1 VGLSVYFEGGMDMK
15 IDESLH
21 LFCDDTNEKAV
32 VFNLKTS
39 KQYELPYKKAKELD
53 EYTINKINSLAC
65 APVEI
70 EYKKLEH
77 LRLILTN
84 KCNLKCIYCYA
95 DGGSYH
101 QKLGEMDFVIVQ
113 KTIKFFYSKYK
124 YIHQISFFGGE
135 PLIKIDLIEQSC
147 AYINSYCKKNEIPLP
162 IYSMVTNATLMDDKA
177 IEIISKYNIH
187 INVSLDGPKEF
198 NDTQR
203 IFVEGNK
210 SVFDLVDKNISKL
223 RKKQSFSIES
233 TCSNHIDEFGYTFK
247 DIQDYFRNRY
257 SISRVN
263 VSAAII
269 VDKVDDRLKLS
280 NNEYV
285 GNSTLAMVKKFFN
298 QKEFVFNDL
307 IIRLLNTYFT
317 NYYCSTFCD
326 AGITQFSIWMNG
338 DVYPCQLFL
347 GKEDYKLGN
356 IDELNDKVL
365 NEFKNKQL
373 KNFDKCKKCGYIR
386 FCQTCLRRRD
396 EIKESTEYCEDIK
409 SAVDYFLDSLL
420 SLKYQNKPRY
430 ELLMK
435 GYMKF
440 YEENQ

>member
-1 VGLSVYFEGGMDMK
+1 MK

-21 LFCDDTNEKAV
+21 LFCDDINKKAV
-32 VFNLKTS
+32 VFNLNSS
-39 KQYELPYKKAKELD
+39 KQYELPYKNAKKLD
-53 EYTINKINSLAC
+53 DCTINKINSLVC
-65 APVEI
+65 APVEKI
-70 EYKKLEH
+70 CKKLEH

-101 QKLGEMDFVIVQ
+101 QKLDEMNFDTVQ
-113 KTIKFFYSKYK
+113 KTIQFFYSKYK

-147 AYINSYCKKNEIPLP
+147 DYINSYCKNNKIPFP

-177 IEIISKYNIH
+177 IEVISRYKIH

-198 NDTQR
+198 NDKQR
-203 IFVEGNK
+203 IFVDGNK
-210 SVFDLVDKNISKL
+210 SVFDRVDKNITKL
-223 RKKQSFSIES
+223 RKNQSFSIES
-233 TCSNHIDEFGYTFK
+233 TCSNCIDEFGYTFK
-247 DIQDYFRNRY
+247 EIQNYFRNRY

-269 VDKVDDRLKLS
+269 VDNVNDNLKLE

-285 GNSTLAMVKKFFN
+285 GNSSLGNVHKFFN
-298 QKEFVFNDL
+298 QKEFVFNDF

-338 DVYPCQLFL
+338 DVYPCQLYI
-347 GKEDYKLGN
+347 GKADYKLGN
-356 IDELNDKVL
+356 INELNEKVL

-373 KNFDKCKKCGYIR
+373 KNFEKCEKCGYIR
-386 FCQTCLRRRD
+386 FCQTCLRRRN
-396 EIKESTEYCEDIK
+396 EIKDSAEYCEDIK
-409 SAVDYFLDSLL
+409 SAIDYFLDSLL

-430 ELLMK
+430 ELLK
-435 GYMKF
+435 EGYLKF

>member
-1 VGLSVYFEGGMDMK
+1 MK

-21 LFCDDTNEKAV
+21 LFCDDINKKAV
-32 VFNLKTS
+32 VFNLNTS
-39 KQYELPYKKAKELD
+39 KQYELPYEKAKELD
-53 EYTINKINSLAC
+53 DDTVNKINTLVC
-65 APVEI
+65 VPIEK

-101 QKLGEMDFVIVQ
+101 QKLDEKNFDTVK
-113 KTIKFFYSKYK
+113 KTIQFFYSKYK

-135 PLIKIDLIEQSC
+135 PLIKVDLIEQSC
-147 AYINSYCKKNEIPLP
+147 AYINSYCEKNEIPLP

-177 IEIISKYNIH
+177 VEIIFRYKIH

-198 NDTQR
+198 NDRQR

-210 SVFDLVDKNISKL
+210 SVFDLVDTNITKL

-233 TCSNHIDEFGYTFK
+233 TCSNRIDEFGYTFK
-247 DIQDYFRNRY
+247 DIQEYFRNRY

-269 VDKVDDRLKLS
+269 VDKVDDKLKLN

-285 GNSTLAMVKKFFN
+285 GNSTLANVKKFFN
-298 QKEFVFNDL
+298 QEGFVFNDL

-326 AGITQFSIWMNG
+326 AGVTQFSIWMNG
-338 DVYPCQLFL
+338 DVYPCQLYI
-347 GKEDYKLGN
+347 GKEEYKLGN
-356 IDELNDKVL
+356 IDELNDRTL
-365 NEFKNKQL
+365 CEFKNKQL
-373 KNFDKCKKCGYIR
+373 KNFDKCEKCGYIR
-386 FCQTCLRRRD
+386 FCQTCLRRRN
-396 EIKESTEYCEDIK
+396 EIKDSTEYCEDIK
-409 SAVDYFLDSLL
+409 NSVDYFLDSLL

-430 ELLMK
+430 KLLME

-440 YEENQ
+440 YEEN

>member
-1 VGLSVYFEGGMDMK
+1 MK

-21 LFCDDTNEKAV
+21 LFCDDKNKKAV
-32 VFNLKTS
+32 VFNLNTS
-39 KQYELPYKKAKELD
+39 KQYELPYKNAKELD
-53 EYTINKINSLAC
+53 DVTVAKVNSLVC
-65 APVEI
+65 SPVEKK
-70 EYKKLEH
+70 YNKLEH

-84 KCNLKCIYCYA
+84 KCNLKCVYCYA

-101 QKLGEMDFVIVQ
+101 QRLDEMDFDTVQ
-113 KTIKFFYSKYK
+113 KTIQFFYSKYR

-135 PLIKIDLIEQSC
+135 PLIKVDLIEQSC
-147 AYINSYCKKNEIPLP
+147 AYINSYCEKNKIPLP

-177 IEIISKYNIH
+177 IEIISRYKIH

-198 NDTQR
+198 NDKQR
-203 IFVEGNK
+203 IFVDGNK
-210 SVFDLVDKNISKL
+210 SVFDRVDKNITKL

-233 TCSNHIDEFGYTFK
+233 TCSNCIDEFGYTFK

-263 VSAAII
+263 VSATII
-269 VDKVDDRLKLS
+269 VDNVDDNLKLN

-285 GNSTLAMVKKFFN
+285 GNSTLAIVKKFFN
-298 QKEFVFNDL
+298 QEGFVFNDL

-326 AGITQFSIWMNG
+326 AGVTQFSIWMNG
-338 DVYPCQLFL
+338 DVYPCQLFI

-356 IDELNDKVL
+356 IDELNTGILDH
-365 NEFKNKQL
+365 FKKKQL
-373 KNFDKCKKCGYIR
+373 KNFDKCEKCGYIR
-386 FCQTCLRRRD
+386 FCQTCLRRRN
-396 EIKESTEYCEDIK
+396 EIKYSKEYCEDIK

-430 ELLMK
+430 KLLME
-435 GYMKF
+435 GYLKF

>member
-1 VGLSVYFEGGMDMK
+1 MK
-15 IDESLH
+15 IDENLH
-21 LFCDDTNEKAV
+21 LFCDDINEKAV
-32 VFNLKTS
+32 IFNLNTS
-39 KQYELPYKKAKELD
+39 KQYELPYKRAKELD
-53 EYTINKINSLAC
+53 DDTVAKINSLVC
-65 APVEI
+65 DPVEKK
-70 EYKKLEH
+70 YNKLEH
-77 LRLILTN
+77 LRLIVTN

-101 QKLGEMDFVIVQ
+101 QKLDEMNFDTLQ
-113 KTIKFFYSKYK
+113 KTILFFYDKYK

-135 PLIKIDLIEQSC
+135 PLIKIDLIEHAC
-147 AYINSYCKKNEIPLP
+147 KFTNSYCEKNEIPLP
-162 IYSMVTNATLMDDKA
+162 IYSMVTNATLMDAKA
-177 IEIISKYNIH
+177 VEIISKYKIH

-198 NDTQR
+198 NDKQR
-203 IFVEGNK
+203 IFVEGNR
-210 SVFDLVDKNISKL
+210 SVFDLVDKNIRKL
-223 RKKQSFSIES
+223 REKQSFSIES

-269 VDKVDDRLKLS
+269 VDKVDDQLRLN

-285 GNSTLAMVKKFFN
+285 GNSTLAIVKKFFN
-298 QKEFVFNDL
+298 QREFVFNDL

-326 AGITQFSIWMNG
+326 AGITQFSVWMNG
-338 DVYPCQLFL
+338 DVYPCQLFI

-356 IDELNDKVL
+356 IDELNTDIL
-365 NEFKNKQL
+365 NSFKRKQL
-373 KNFDKCKKCGYIR
+373 KNFDKCEKCGYIR

-396 EIKESTEYCEDIK
+396 EIKVSTEYCEDIK
-409 SAVDYFLDSLL
+409 SAIDYFLDSLL

-430 ELLMK
+430 ELLME
-435 GYMKF
+435 GYMRF